1 MTPVH
6 KGASPYGTPVT
17 PRMNLNSNFG
27 MATIPSIQ
35 LLGLEM
41 LLHFLLGPEV
51 VSFAKQNK
59 LILSLEPLEHPLI
72 SSSSFSPN
80 TQIHLSLLFM
90 IALLQLEKMLLM

>member
-1 MTPVH
+1 MHNLAVLFFE
-6 KGASPYGTPVT
+6 GASPYGTPVT

-35 LLGLEM
+35 LLRLEM

-59 LILSLEPLEHPLI
+59 LILSLGI
-72 SSSSFSPN
+72 
-80 TQIHLSLLFM
+80 
-90 IALLQLEKMLLM
+90 

>member
-1 MTPVH
+1 MHNLAVLFFE
-6 KGASPYGTPVT
+6 GASPYGTPVT

-35 LLGLEM
+35 LLRLEM

-59 LILSLEPLEHPLI
+59 LILSLYKFSRFCDSLI
-72 SSSSFSPN
+72 FYNMPV
-80 TQIHLSLLFM
+80 
-90 IALLQLEKMLLM
+90 QL